1 MSFNLIDHVY
11 VDTFKDLISL
21 REIRLD
27 DNKIGSL
34 EPKAFTDLP
43 RLRVLDLKGNRIE
56 ELNTDTFQNLPEL
69 EELDLAFN
77 SLKTLNF
84 AALDQV
90 CDSCMFAIWFDNFYS

>member
-1 MSFNLIDHVY
+1 VY
-11 VDTFKDLISL
+11 EDTFKDLISL
-21 REIRLD
+21 KEIRLD
-27 DNKIGSL
+27 DNKVGSL

-43 RLRVLDLKGNRIE
+43 RLRVLDLKGNRIA

-90 CDSCMFAIWFDNFYS
+90 GDDSFMCILDLTF